1 MEVLS
6 FRQDSPIFVPP
17 VPEQSY
23 LSTCP
28 VCQNQIDVTSL
39 EPFTK
44 LKCPFCGQM
53 VRVRRKFDHFI
64 IVRQIGEGGMSR
76 VFEAEDETLGRRV
89 ALKILNRQYSRDASR
104 VEQFRQ
110 EALITAN
117 VNHPNVIKLYSVGY
131 DQGYFYIAMEL
142 VNGGSLEQR
151 IRREGTIKEE
161 EALRI
166 GREVAEGLRAAQQL
180 GLIHRDVKPA
190 NILFTE
196 TGTSKVVDF
205 GLALFVE
212 RGPDS
217 SSEIWATPYYVAP
230 EKIIDNRE
238 DYRSDIFSLGAS
250 LFHALTGRPPH
261 KAESN
266 NIQELRTI
274 KCRRVALEDSG
285 LRFAPRTIH
294 VINRMVAFRPQERCA
309 NYDETVEELRLAE
322 GLVGQGYKTR
332 FSIRKKR
339 WLGYAAAALVLAFIV
354 GWLARSN
361 GDRAAVA
368 ITENVEADDD
378 DLSGEGVTLQAG
390 RETVAERFLKARETM
405 LVRKGFSQARQ
416 QFEKLIASGEA
427 RQPTQNWA
435 RFNAAL
441 CSIMINNRGDA
452 MKHLGKMADDTG
464 EGSSLVSADLAGFF
478 ETIGTRLGSNL
489 ALGTPLESLGYDT
502 TQETVL
508 GYLLHGLAEWHF
520 GDAMLGMSHLE
531 YFGEHLKD
539 VKAGPNAAALEWVQG
554 YASVYEVYAGDLA
567 VARSVQDLPDPEDL
581 KGYREALAK
590 LKKAREKLRSNGAL
604 KQSLAKRE
612 AKLNAES
619 VRLRMDRHR
628 QQLAEDQVLR
638 ERELAQLAEITSVLP
653 SLVQGYDYTRVVE
666 LLQGVRFQSPEVQSA
681 LEGRRYLYEQ
691 GQAFLVQLFADIA
704 EHGYEGRLQRVGA
717 STLEGKVTA
726 ADLDQVTLTLERG
739 ALAVDLDSVSP
750 ESLLSVAQYFAEQT
764 TDSTDYYLR
773 QERIAVFAR
782 VTGLHNLS
790 ATVAA
795 QLMEEN
801 RSFRSRWMKVV
812 Q

>member
-1 MEVLS
+1 MIS
-6 FRQDSPIFVPP
+6 A
-17 VPEQSY
+17 PEQSY

-53 VRVRRKFDHFI
+53 VRVRRKFDHFM

-89 ALKILNRQYSRDASR
+89 ALKILNRQYSRDAVR

-151 IRREGTIKEE
+151 IRKEGNIKEE

-238 DYRSDIFSLGAS
+238 DYRSDIFSLGAT

-266 NIQELRTI
+266 NVQELRMI
-274 KCRRVALEDSG
+274 KCKRVALEDSG

-322 GLVGQGYKTR
+322 GLVGQGYKMR
-332 FSIRKKR
+332 FSSRRMR
-339 WLGYAAAALVLAFIV
+339 WLGAAAAALVLAFIV
-354 GWLARSN
+354 GWLMRSSN
-361 GDRAAVA
+361 DRAAVA
-368 ITENVEADDD
+368 ITEAVDATTAG
-378 DLSGEGVTLQAG
+378 LSTESVTLVAG
-390 RETVAERFLKARETM
+390 RKTVADKFIEARETM
-405 LVRKGFSQARQ
+405 LGKKSFAEAKRQ
-416 QFEKLIASGEA
+416 FQRLIESGEM
-427 RQPTQNWA
+427 RQPTLNWA

-441 CSIMINNRGDA
+441 CSIIIGKKEDA
-452 MKHLGKMADDTG
+452 IEHLKNMSEDTG
-464 EGSSLVSADLAGFF
+464 AGSSLVSPQLASFF
-478 ETIGTRLGSNL
+478 KDLGSRMSQNL
-489 ALGTPLESLGYDT
+489 GLGTAPESLGYPT
-502 TQETVL
+502 GGEPVL
-508 GYLLHGLAEWHF
+508 GYLLQGLAEWHF
-520 GDAMLGMSHLE
+520 GDAALGLSELE
-531 YFGEHLKD
+531 YFSQHLADAKT
-539 VKAGPNAAALEWVQG
+539 AMGALAPDWVQSYSVVFG
-554 YASVYEVYAGDLA
+554 LYAEDLK
-567 VARSVQDLPDPEDL
+567 VARSVQNLAAPQDL
-581 KGYREALAK
+581 KTCQTTLTTV
-590 LKKAREKLRSNGAL
+590 KKAREKLRNSGSLKAAL
-604 KQSLAKRE
+604 ARRE
-612 AKLNAES
+612 NDLKGQIM
-619 VRLRMDRHR
+619 RLRMDEERSR
-628 QQLAEDQVLR
+628 LSAGRELR
-638 ERELAQLAEITSVLP
+638 ERELGQLAEIAAVLP
-653 SLVQGYDYTRVVE
+653 TLVQGYDYSRVTE
-666 LLQGVRFQSPEVQSA
+666 LLKDVRFESPEVQSA
-681 LEGRRYLYEQ
+681 LEGKRYLYEQ
-691 GQAFLVQLFADIA
+691 GQAFLTQLFADIA
-704 EHGYEGRLQRVGA
+704 ARGYEGKLQRTEG
-717 STLEGKVTA
+717 STVEGRVTA
-726 ADLDQVTLTLERG
+726 ADLHEVTLTLDRG
-739 ALAVDLDSVSP
+739 VLTLPLEQLAP
-750 ESLLSVAQYFAEQT
+750 ETLLGMAQSFAEQT

-801 RSFRSRWMKVV
+801 RNFRSRWMKVV